1 MTGRHPHSLP
11 DPCDAMNESGD
22 VSPSQARGF
31 AARHLLAED
40 ARWVAD
46 IVWSSQDA
54 GECQAYPALL
64 LGHHF
69 VRIAYEGTKTLRS
82 DTPDVGCPELADL
95 IRDQYADITSR
106 ARHMSKL
113 LDDTQKSDTDV
124 LNEMRAAYNLCHQS
138 LTGNARRGFRW
149 LETDLGLYLMQGRV
163 VGASTPI
170 AYRLGLDPSNPHV
183 MGGESLT
190 AVTHEWGGAM
200 AVLASADLE
209 PPREHGT
216 LTLGNCGITYKDK
229 LTSRY
234 LARSY
239 EPDFPVELKL
249 FLLMIE
255 ADLNANRLYLPLT
268 EHGHEGSTF
277 RARAVT
283 VYHSLT
289 ALRRVLNA
297 NPSVDTARTRTIRAF
312 LDSAA
317 TQRLLSPAGKHV
329 RNRSVHYEIPNPTI
343 RPDFAQPMLGLVE
356 AVNPGTTFVEFN
368 TDVQGVSDQLS
379 QLLSDWRHGSRST

>member
-1 MTGRHPHSLP
+1 
-11 DPCDAMNESGD
+11 MNGSGD
-22 VSPSQARGF
+22 VSPGHARGF
-31 AARHLLAED
+31 AARRLVAED

-46 IVWSSQDA
+46 IVLSSQDA
-54 GECQAYPALL
+54 GERQAYPALL

-69 VRIAYEGTKTLRS
+69 VRIAYEGAQTLRS
-82 DTPDVGCPELADL
+82 GNPDVGCPELADL
-95 IRDQYADITSR
+95 IKDQYADITSR

-113 LDDTQKSDTDV
+113 LDDTQKSDDD
-124 LNEMRAAYNLCHQS
+124 LLSEMREAYNLCHES

-170 AYRLGLDPSNPHV
+170 AYRLGLDPSAPHL
-183 MGGESLT
+183 MAGESLT
-190 AVTHEWGGAM
+190 AVTNEWGGAM

-209 PPREHGT
+209 PPREHGR

-255 ADLNANRLYLPLT
+255 ADLNANCLYLPLT
-268 EHGHEGSTF
+268 EHGHEGPAF
-277 RARAVT
+277 RARVVT

-289 ALRRVLNA
+289 ALRRVLDA
-297 NPSVDTARTRTIRAF
+297 NSSTDTDGTRAIREL
-312 LDSAA
+312 LDSPA
-317 TQRLLSPAGKHV
+317 TQRLLAPAGKRV
-329 RNRSVHYEIPNPTI
+329 RNRSVHYEIREATI
-343 RPDFAQPMLGLVE
+343 HPEFAQPMLGLVE
-356 AVNPGTTFVEFN
+356 AVNPETTFLEFN
-368 TDVQGVSDQLS
+368 TVNRPGESGDS
-379 QLLSDWRHGSRST
+379 